1 MSVKLPAYISDVY
14 NGDNPTLTSDDTM
27 HRYIT
32 IDVDGTSIPVTG
44 VNTQLTGTDLVTN
57 LYLLAYDPATMTY
70 MVNIVVNG
78 SQKSININI
87 INATNPIDNR
97 VLTFYI
103 YQHEYET
110 TPTLIY
116 GYR

>member
-14 NGDNPTLTSDDTM
+14 NGDNPILTSDDTM
-27 HRYIT
+27 HRYLT
-32 IDVDGTSIPVTG
+32 IDVDGTSMPVTG
-44 VNTQLTGTDLVTN
+44 VNTQLTGTGLVTN